1 MKETLATLQ
10 FYPRNDPRMRLFA
23 LWYFTILL
31 IIGTFLGHTILG
43 FEQAWAHHLVCLG
56 AAVSTH
62 VFLEWVDARSK
73 GRPLRFAGGMSNF
86 INFLP
91 PAIIP
96 GLAIATLLYP
106 NDQLWPVAFAAVLS
120 IASKV
125 LVRAPVGN
133 NLTQH
138 VFNPSNFGMTA
149 TLLVLPFVGVAPP
162 YHFTE
167 GITGAWDWVA
177 PGILLTSGIVIHA
190 LFTGR
195 LVLVMAWI
203 TGFVLQA
210 LTRSWLYD
218 IPVVVPLAPMTS
230 VAFMLFTLYMIP
242 DPATTPLKK
251 THQAIFGL
259 AVATMYGLL
268 LVNNVV
274 YGLFLALFL
283 VCAGRG
289 ISLFLTHGM
298 QRSRPAVARTA

>member
-31 IIGTFLGHTILG
+31 MIGTFFGHTILG
-43 FEQAWAHHLVCLG
+43 FEQAWAHHVVCLG
-56 AAVSTH
+56 TAVLTH
-62 VFLEWVDARSK
+62 IFLEWVDARSK
-73 GRPLRFAGGMSNF
+73 GRPLRFGGSLAAF

-106 NDQLWPVAFAAVLS
+106 NDRLWPVAFAAALS

-125 LVRAPVGN
+125 LVRAPVGSR
-133 NLTQH
+133 LTQH

-149 TLLVLPFVGVAPP
+149 ALLVLPFVGVAPP

-177 PGILLTSGIVIHA
+177 PGILLLSGIVIHA
-190 LFTGR
+190 VFTGR

-203 TGFVLQA
+203 IGFVLQA
-210 LTRSWLYD
+210 LLRSGWYN
-218 IPVVVPLAPMTS
+218 IPLIVPLAPMTS

-251 THQAIFGL
+251 SHQALFGF
-259 AVATMYGLL
+259 AVAAMYGLL
-268 LVNNVV
+268 LINNVV

-289 ISLFLTHGM
+289 ILLYLADWARRFRTV
-298 QRSRPAVARTA
+298 PAGA

>member
-1 MKETLATLQ
+1 MKEALATLQ
-10 FYPRNDPRMRLFA
+10 FYPRKDPRMRLFA

-31 IIGTFLGHTILG
+31 IIGTLLGHTILG
-43 FEQAWAHHLVCLG
+43 FEQAWAHHAVCLG
-56 AAVSTH
+56 AAVLTH
-62 VFLEWVDARSK
+62 AFLEWVEARSK
-73 GRPLRFAGGMSNF
+73 GRPLRFAGGMANF
-86 INFLP
+86 VNFLP

-106 NDQLWPVAFAAVLS
+106 NDRFWPVIFAAVLS

-190 LFTGR
+190 LFTDR

-210 LTRSWLYD
+210 LARSWLYD
-218 IPVVVPLAPMTS
+218 IPAVVPLAPMTS

-251 THQAIFGL
+251 SHQAVFGF
-259 AVATMYGLL
+259 AVAVMYGLL

-289 ISLFLTHGM
+289 ILLYLTSWRRRNM
-298 QRSRPAVARTA
+298 PAVTGRA

>member
-10 FYPRNDPRMRLFA
+10 FYPRHDPRMRLFA

-31 IIGTFLGHTILG
+31 IIGTFLGHSILG
-43 FEQAWAHHLVCLG
+43 FEQAWAHHVVSLG
-56 AAVSTH
+56 AAVATH

-73 GRPLRFAGGMSNF
+73 GRPLRFSGSAAAF

-106 NDQLWPVAFAAVLS
+106 NDRLWPVAFAAALS

-125 LVRAPVGN
+125 LVRAPVG

-167 GITGAWDWVA
+167 GITGTWDWIA

-203 TGFVLQA
+203 AGFVLQA
-210 LTRSWLYD
+210 VLRSWWFD
-218 IPVVVPLAPMTS
+218 IPLIVPLAPMTS

-251 THQAIFGL
+251 SHQALFGL
-259 AVATMYGLL
+259 AVAAMYGVL

-283 VCAGRG
+283 VCAARG
-289 ISLFLTHGM
+289 ALLYLADWTK
-298 QRSRPAVARTA
+298 RYRAVPLSA